1 MVDPE
6 PTDMADDRDWT
17 RLIDGLRGGDDAV
30 MSEFYDDFGPALER
44 LADRHIADGLRR
56 RFGAESV
63 VQSACRTF
71 LRRARAQEF
80 TLSDA
85 RELWS
90 LLCAITLN
98 KVHDQARF
106 HLRRRRRA
114 DREVEVDAGGSSTVE
129 SPSDDPGPDE
139 AAVFAEELERFLVG
153 LAEEDRRIIDL
164 KLQERSNAE
173 IADELGC
180 CERTIRRLLGKLRE
194 RLERELAA

>member
-1 MVDPE
+1 MEPE
-6 PTDMADDRDWT
+6 TTDMAEDRDWT
-17 RLIDGLRGGDDAV
+17 RLIEGLRSGDDAV

-80 TLSDA
+80 TLGDA

-106 HLRRRRRA
+106 HLRHRRRA
-114 DREVEVDAGGSSTVE
+114 DREVEVEPGGSSTLDAA
-129 SPSDDPGPDE
+129 SDDLGPDE
-139 AAVFAEELERFLVG
+139 AVVFADEFERILRELS
-153 LAEEDRRIIDL
+153 EEDRRIIDL